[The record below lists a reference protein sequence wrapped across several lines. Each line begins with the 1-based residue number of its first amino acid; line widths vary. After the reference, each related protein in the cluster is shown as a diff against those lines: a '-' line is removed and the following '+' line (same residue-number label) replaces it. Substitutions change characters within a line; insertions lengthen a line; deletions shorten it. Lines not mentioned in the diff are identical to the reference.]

1 MICMTLVDSATIPI
15 DDLRGIQF
23 WHDFEY
29 CNWLQL
35 QPSQAKVSC
44 FKKWGISQDDY
55 TYRYL
60 YEISM
65 YLVNHDVTLVNGI
78 QSFGG

>member
-15 DDLRGIQF
+15 DDLRGIQS

-29 CNWLQL
+29 CHWLQL

-44 FKKWGISQDDY
+44 FKKWDISQDDY
-55 TYRYL
+55 TYL
-60 YEISM
+60 FEISM
-65 YLVNHDVTLVNGI
+65 YLVNHDVTLLNGI
-78 QSFGG
+78 